1 MQPYFQNYLIKI
13 RMENIRVE
21 NLYLKYRLVQR
32 NKPHIVNWGDDDDIL
47 NEQYAKSFISLY

>member
-13 RMENIRVE
+13 RIENIRVE
-21 NLYLKYRLVQR
+21 NLYLKYPQAQR